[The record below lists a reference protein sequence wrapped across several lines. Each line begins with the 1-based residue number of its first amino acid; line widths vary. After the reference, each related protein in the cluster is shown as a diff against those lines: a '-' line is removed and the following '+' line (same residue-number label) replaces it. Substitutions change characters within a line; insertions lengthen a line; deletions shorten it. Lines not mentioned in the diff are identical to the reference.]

1 MLRVASCFHCIRFH
15 YFPARDIQHKR
26 YECCSTG
33 KFIIC
38 LSEEIHTCDTV
49 VIYRHSKVE
58 VIRSGH
64 FTPGHS
70 RTTSCSSAFPLSGV
84 LVDKRANTYGFA
96 SGTTTADLV
105 WISRSTGWR
114 RQVQENVSIDIL
126 PWLAGRYNHIHSAKE
141 TTCINKN
148 YTAFS
153 RPIVSWEAN
162 LFTCSFLT
170 IYPLIIQHIS
180 VRDNIIQQ
188 ILLPTSLTN
197 FFL

>member
-1 MLRVASCFHCIRFH
+1 MACFLCWCAVKNLLSLSLSISCRVQQPPNGTQVSPCFGLLLVSTASVFIISVIF
-15 YFPARDIQHKR
+15 FPARNIQHKR

-64 FTPGHS
+64 FTPGHF

-105 WISRSTGWR
+105 WISRSTAWR
-114 RQVQENVSIDIL
+114 ASGARECKH
-126 PWLAGRYNHIHSAKE
+126 RHSSV
-141 TTCINKN
+141 TC
-148 YTAFS
+148 
-153 RPIVSWEAN
+153 
-162 LFTCSFLT
+162 
-170 IYPLIIQHIS
+170 
-180 VRDNIIQQ
+180 QQ
-188 ILLPTSLTN
+188 I
-197 FFL
+197 